1 MNWYL
6 KVMRQYADFSGRAR
20 RKEYWMFALFNAIF
34 AMIAMGFDAM
44 VGSAFIG
51 GLYGITYMT
60 YALATIIPGI
70 AVAVRRMHDVGKSG
84 WMLFVALIPLIG
96 SIWLLILLFTDSQKG
111 TNKWGPDPKATD
123 DHYDMIDQF
132 GEEAEEQRF

>member
-20 RKEYWMFALFNAIF
+20 RKEYWMFTLFNFIF
-34 AMIAMGFDAM
+34 ALVAMGFDAM
-44 VGSAFIG
+44 MGSAFIG
-51 GLYGITYMT
+51 GMYGITYMT
-60 YALATIIPGI
+60 YALATIVPGI

-84 WMLFVALIPLIG
+84 WMLFIALIPLIG

-123 DHYDMIDQF
+123 DPYDMIDQF
-132 GEEAEEQRF
+132 GEEAEGQRF